1 MKILGFAG
9 SLRAASYNKAL
20 LRAARELAPEG
31 MEIEIFDIGGI
42 PLYNED
48 VERAGVPAAVEEFR
62 AAIRAADALLIAV
75 PEYNHGVPGVL
86 KNAIDWASRPPRE
99 SALAGKPAALLGA
112 SPGQTGTARA
122 QTQMRADA
130 DAGVVRLHRHAR
142 AAAARGAGL
151 PRARKVRRRRPPH
164 RRAHPRLGRQAP
176 RGPARLDHAPR
187 AVDGRSWS
195 RRINSRRLRFP

>member
-9 SLRAASYNKAL
+9 SLRAASYNKGL

-31 MEIEIFDIGGI
+31 MKIEIFDLGGI

-62 AAIRAADALLIAV
+62 AAIRAADAILIAV

-86 KNAIDWASRPPRE
+86 KNAIDWASRPPRQ
-99 SALAGKPAALLGA
+99 SALAGKPAALFGA

-122 QTQMRADA
+122 QTQLRASFVFTDTPA
-130 DAGVVRLHRHAR
+130 
-142 AAAARGAGL
+142 L
-151 PRARKVRRRRPPH
+151 PQPEVLVF
-164 RRAHPRLGRQAP
+164 RAHEKFDASGRLTDEATRVWIGKLLEALRDWTT
-176 RGPARLDHAPR
+176 RLSP
-187 AVDGRSWS
+187 
-195 RRINSRRLRFP
+195 